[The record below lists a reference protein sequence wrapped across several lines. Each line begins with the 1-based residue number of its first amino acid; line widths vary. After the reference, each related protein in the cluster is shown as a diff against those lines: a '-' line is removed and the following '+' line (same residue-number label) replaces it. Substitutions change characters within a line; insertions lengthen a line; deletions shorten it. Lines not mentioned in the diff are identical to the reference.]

1 MLTRR
6 QLLAGAAV
14 FSSSTAASFALTGL
28 SAGAREVIA
37 LPTATGTKSVAFD
50 IAERPAA
57 LPCFNGKTLPLWTFQ
72 EGTLFPIVRMKL
84 GQCLEAR
91 FKNDLPRPAEH
102 ASIHWHGLRIP
113 NSQDGVPYMT
123 QRPIDPGQEG
133 SYDFTPPDTGTFFF
147 HTHCNSAEHFGRGL
161 VGALIVEGDEIVP
174 PDAEYVLMMKD
185 WRVSPEGTFLP
196 FSSDEGAAKAG
207 TAGTIRSINGVT
219 KPVIK
224 VPSSANV
231 RIRFYNVD
239 PVRISDIGFEGGK
252 AAILAVDGSG
262 LKPLPLESW
271 RMGPA
276 MRLDILLRT
285 APAGGTVR
293 LMDFF
298 SKVPVVLAEFKSE
311 GPAKRRGKFVA
322 TPLKATPYKK
332 INVREAERI
341 PFEFSATATGAGV
354 AAISSNSSIQIGS
367 LCLANRTFWAI
378 NKQAWPGMDHRNLG
392 PPLAVLKS
400 GQSYILE
407 LKNLTPHAHPIHIHG
422 HTFEVLNSNLR
433 HLPEFRADTV
443 LLLPKERIEV
453 GIVGG
458 EPGKWMFHCHILE
471 HQEAGMMGY
480 IDVV

>member
-1 MLTRR
+1 M
-6 QLLAGAAV
+6 
-14 FSSSTAASFALTGL
+14 
-28 SAGAREVIA
+28 IA
-37 LPTATGTKSVAFD
+37 QPIATGTKSVAFD
-50 IAERPAA
+50 LAERPAA

-91 FKNDLPRPAEH
+91 FKNDLPRPGEH

-123 QRPIDPGQEG
+123 QQPIDPGQEG

-239 PVRISDIGFEGGK
+239 PVRISEIGFEGGE
-252 AAILAVDGSG
+252 AAIIAVDGNG
-262 LKPLPLESW
+262 LKPLPLE
-271 RMGPA
+271 
-276 MRLDILLRT
+276 
-285 APAGGTVR
+285 
-293 LMDFF
+293 
-298 SKVPVVLAEFKSE
+298 
-311 GPAKRRGKFVA
+311 FVA
-322 TPLKATPYKK
+322 NGTGHASRHPAAYSARRRHGAADGFLFQRSRSCWRSSNPKVLRSGAASSWQRPSKSMPYKK
-332 INVREAERI
+332 FNVRDGRAHPVRI
-341 PFEFSATATGAGV
+341 LGDGHRRRASLPLSSEFSG
-354 AAISSNSSIQIGS
+354 IQIGS

-378 NKQAWPGMDHRNLG
+378 NKQAWPAMDHRNLG

-400 GQSYILE
+400 GQSYIFE
-407 LKNLTPHAHPIHIHG
+407 LKNLTPHVASDPYPRPHVRGIELESAPSAA
-422 HTFEVLNSNLR
+422 VSR
-433 HLPEFRADTV
+433 RYRAAAS
-443 LLLPKERIEV
+443 ERAYRGRPRRRRAWENGCSTATSSSIRK
-453 GIVGG
+453 
-458 EPGKWMFHCHILE
+458 P
-471 HQEAGMMGY
+471 A
-480 IDVV
+480 